1 MNSQFKNCEN
11 CGNVFIPANLRQ
23 RFCNPDCRHE
33 NYYELNKDKFK
44 QRSIE
49 HYNNNKELRKE
60 WQEENKE
67 KIREYQKEY
76 QKTRKWK
83 DYVNEYW
90 KEYAKRPNTRAKILA
105 RHYAQNALRRGE
117 LKREAC
123 SFCGQEQAE
132 MHHNDYN
139 QPLLIVWLCP

>member
-1 MNSQFKNCEN
+1 MGTKI
-11 CGNVFIPANLRQ
+11 CGKCKQKKPLTEFYKSKRDGYRSRCKL
-23 RFCNPDCRHE
+23 CH
-33 NYYELNKDKFK
+33 YED
-44 QRSIE
+44 
-49 HYNNNKELRKE
+49 NKEFAKTGYYKRY
-60 WQEENKE
+60 Q
-67 KIREYQKEY
+67 REYQKEY

-105 RHYAQNALRRGE
+105 RHYAQNAIRRGE

-139 QPLLIVWLCP
+139 QPLLIVWLCPNCHRKLHSVIK